1 MRPLSSC
8 AASPSPAAREG
19 DGAIAAG
26 RPLPVAPALGRAMA
40 TPSRLLASLALLACL
55 SAHAQTVTLSGVLG
69 SKALLVIDGGA
80 PRALAAGD
88 SLQDVRVL
96 QVAGD
101 TAVVEIKGQ
110 RQTLRLGEA
119 PISAG
124 PRAGGD
130 GTARRVVLKADGR
143 GHFIERGQINGK
155 TMLYMVDTGAS
166 SVAIGR
172 ADAERMGLPFLSGQP
187 VRMRTANGE
196 AQGWRLRLDSVRIGD
211 VEVYGVDAVI
221 APQPMPYVLLGNS
234 FLSHFQMTRQGGE
247 MVLER
252 R

>member
-1 MRPLSSC
+1 MRHLRAVLLSLAGV
-8 AASPSPAAREG
+8 AAALPPPAA
-19 DGAIAAG
+19 AQS
-26 RPLPVAPALGRAMA
+26 VA
-40 TPSRLLASLALLACL
+40 
-55 SAHAQTVTLSGVLG
+55 LSGVLG
-69 SKALLVIDGGA
+69 SKALLVIDGGT

-101 TAVVEIKGQ
+101 TAEVEIKGR

-119 PISAG
+119 PISLGGRGAAAG
-124 PRAGGD
+124 DPALG
-130 GTARRVVLKADGR
+130 RRVVLKADSR

-155 TMLYMVDTGAS
+155 TMVYMVDTGAS

-172 ADAERMGLPFLSGQP
+172 SDAERMGLPFLKGQP
-187 VRMRTANGE
+187 VMMRTANGD
-196 AQGWRLRLDSVRIGD
+196 AQGWRLRLDSVRVGD
-211 VEVYGVDAVI
+211 VEVFGVDAVV
-221 APQPMPYVLLGNS
+221 APLAMPYVLLGNS
-234 FLSHFQMTRQGGE
+234 FLAHFQMTRQGSE